1 MIKILVWKFSTQH
14 LCRKFGVKLMEH
26 AHHHHHHTPELTNVN
41 RAFLIGI
48 VLNSVFVLIEFG
60 AGLYW
65 NSLALISDAGHNLS
79 DVASLI
85 LALLAF
91 RLAKVKSSQTFTYG
105 YRKTTILASLTNAV
119 ILLIAIG
126 SIAWESIERLQNPQM
141 VAGNS
146 IAIVAGIGIVI
157 NTISAFLF
165 FKDKDKDLNVKGAY
179 LHLAA
184 DALVS
189 LGVVIAGVVISFT
202 QLYWLDTAV
211 SLAIV
216 VVIFFSTWGLLKES
230 VILSLEGVPSGID
243 LQQVKQH
250 ISKITGVKDVH
261 HVHIWALS
269 TTENALTAHVVTDSS
284 SDWQSIA
291 TMKHK
296 IKHELEHLN
305 IQHTTLEV
313 EMENEPCESGD
324 C

>member
-1 MIKILVWKFSTQH
+1 
-14 LCRKFGVKLMEH
+14 MEH
-26 AHHHHHHTPELTNVN
+26 AHHHHHPIAELTNVN
-41 RAFLIGI
+41 RAFIIGI
-48 VLNSVFVLIEFG
+48 VLNSLFVLIEFS
-60 AGLYW
+60 AGFYW

-91 RLAKVKSSQTFTYG
+91 RLAKVKSSKIFTYG

-126 SIAWESIERLQNPQM
+126 SIAWESVARLLQPQA
-141 VAGNS
+141 VEGNS
-146 IAIVAGIGIVI
+146 IALVASIGIVV
-157 NTISAFLF
+157 NALSAFFF
-165 FKDKDKDLNVKGAY
+165 FKDKEHDLNVKGAY

-189 LGVVIAGVVISFT
+189 LGVVVAGIIISFT
-202 QLYWLDTAV
+202 QWFWLDTAV

-216 VVIFFSTWGLLKES
+216 VVIFFSTWSLLKES
-230 VILSLEGVPSGID
+230 VILSMEGVPNSID
-243 LQQVKQH
+243 LQVVKNKILQ
-250 ISKITGVKDVH
+250 ISGVKDMH

-269 TTENALTAHVVTDSS
+269 TTENALTAHIVTVPTA
-284 SDWQSIA
+284 DWETIA
-291 TMKHK
+291 NMKHH

-305 IQHTTLEV
+305 IHHATLEI

>member
-1 MIKILVWKFSTQH
+1 
-14 LCRKFGVKLMEH
+14 MEH
-26 AHHHHHHTPELTNVN
+26 AHHHHHHTAELTNVS

-48 VLNSVFVLIEFG
+48 VLNSLFVLIEFG
-60 AGLYW
+60 AGFYW

-91 RLAKVKSSQTFTYG
+91 RLAKVKSSKTFTYG

-126 SIAWESIERLQNPQM
+126 SIAWESIERLQNPQV

-157 NTISAFLF
+157 NSVSAFLF
-165 FKDKDKDLNVKGAY
+165 FRDKDHDLNVKGAY

-189 LGVVIAGVVISFT
+189 LGVVVAGIVISFT
-202 QLYWLDTAV
+202 QWFWLDTVV

-243 LQQVKQH
+243 LQEVKQH
-250 ISKITGVKDVH
+250 ILKIAGVKDVH

-269 TTENALTAHVVTDSS
+269 TTENALTAHIVTDSS
-284 SDWQSIA
+284 IDWQSIA

-305 IQHTTLEV
+305 IQHATLEV
-313 EMENEPCESGD
+313 EMEDEPCEAGD